1 MKVVIMTK
9 LNTEGSMGLRRG
21 SFLISD
27 YEFKKN
33 PDWYIGIKAYEWI
46 QQQIAEYGGRKTE
59 IIQVTWN
66 EENDIT
72 EVVKSI
78 YPIMPED
85 DLPF

>member
-33 PDWYIGIKAYEWI
+33 PDWYIGIKAYEI
-46 QQQIAEYGGRKTE
+46 NNNFAEYGGRKTE
-59 IIQVTWN
+59 IKQVTWN
-66 EENDIT
+66 EENGIT

-78 YPIMPED
+78 YPIMPEGN
-85 DLPF
+85 LPF